1 MTRMTRQRVRRARGV
16 IIIYT
21 LIILVILTIGAIAL
35 LKSMNSSLFGAGNMA
50 FRHDLVNQGEQAV
63 SNVLQT
69 FQPGGAMAVAGVTNS
84 NVTGSNYSST
94 ALPTNA
100 QGVPTALLSNT
111 AFGAVGASAN
121 DIAGATADV
130 TMRYVVDRLC
140 NTTGPSTPTACV
152 QAVAGPPGGDQLN
165 ANGLPPPT
173 ATVYRLTVRV
183 AGPRSTQI
191 FLQTTFTKPD

>member
-1 MTRMTRQRVRRARGV
+1 MTRMTRPRARRARGV

-35 LKSMNSSLFGAGNMA
+35 LKSMSTSLFGAGNMA

-63 SNVLQT
+63 SNVLRA
-69 FQPGGAMAVAGVTNS
+69 FQPGGAMAVAGITNS
-84 NVTGSNYSST
+84 NATGSNYSST
-94 ALPTNA
+94 ALAANA

-111 AFGAVGASAN
+111 AFGTVGAAGN

-130 TMRYVVDRLC
+130 NMRYVVDRLC

-152 QAVAGPPGGDQLN
+152 QAVAGPPGGGSLQSS
-165 ANGLPPPT
+165 GLPPPT

-183 AGPRSTQI
+183 QGPRNTQI
-191 FLQTTFTKPD
+191 FLQSTFTKPD